1 LFCFVLFFNSFLAVP
16 ISSFGVCGVLDIA
29 DPLDA
34 CSQLQIGVQ
43 SNEAKQ
49 KRFALIIRGG
59 CAFEDK
65 VRNAQNAGF
74 GAAIVYDDR
83 DKGKLVYSE
92 SHCPFETLFIASFVI
107 SWINIYTVC
116 YFLLLKDYLVFEM
129 HKYMGFS
136 L

>member
-65 VRNAQNAGF
+65 VRN
-74 GAAIVYDDR
+74 VYDDR